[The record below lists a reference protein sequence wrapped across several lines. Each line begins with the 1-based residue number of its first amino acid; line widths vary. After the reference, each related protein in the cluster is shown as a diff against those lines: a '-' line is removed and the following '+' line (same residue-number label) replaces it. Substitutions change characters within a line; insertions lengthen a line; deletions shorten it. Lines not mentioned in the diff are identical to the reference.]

1 MFRWKI
7 CWIFELPVSRSGEQR
22 ANHIELAGTVWH
34 SVPRLHTGTLQASLR
49 LGTSW
54 DFGDKAVLIETN
66 IGYNRKAVA
75 LVEK

>member
-1 MFRWKI
+1 MSK
-7 CWIFELPVSRSGEQR
+7 ELITL
-22 ANHIELAGTVWH
+22 NWLAQCDTVWH

-66 IGYNRKAVA
+66 IEYNRKAVA

>member
-1 MFRWKI
+1 MSKGLITLNWLTQCAI
-7 CWIFELPVSRSGEQR
+7 
-22 ANHIELAGTVWH
+22 VWH
-34 SVPRLHTGTLQASLR
+34 TVSHLHTDTLQASLR